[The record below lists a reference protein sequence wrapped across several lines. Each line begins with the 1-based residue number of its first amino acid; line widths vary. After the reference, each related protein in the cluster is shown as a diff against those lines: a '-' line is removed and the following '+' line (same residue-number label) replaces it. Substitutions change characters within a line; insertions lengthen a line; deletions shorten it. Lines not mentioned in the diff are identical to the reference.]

1 MSALADASEWRE
13 HRTNTVPRLTERT
26 DIPMF
31 KVFGVLSSPQLG
43 QRDRAD
49 QQVFT
54 ASSGNYTT
62 HRAWFLDVL
71 KGENV
76 ILCRTS
82 ALECHGLFSGYLSEK
97 QIDVYALERGKYL
110 NIDYFVVDTFDG
122 IEVVHFGHLA
132 CTSVNQT
139 INDMLADFDNID
151 EQSFVE
157 GLGSY
162 YFLNG
167 GSFNGLDIAL
177 QNMERFNT
185 VKDWAIEYWEE
196 D

>member
-1 MSALADASEWRE
+1 MLKGVGE
-13 HRTNTVPRLTERT
+13 HWPT
-26 DIPMF
+26 
-31 KVFGVLSSPQLG
+31 
-43 QRDRAD
+43 QRSQGESAD

-82 ALECHGLFSGYLSEK
+82 ALECHGLFSGYLNEK
-97 QIDVYALERGKYL
+97 QIDVYALERGKYE

-122 IEVVHFGHLA
+122 IEVVRFGHLA
-132 CTSVNQT
+132 CTSTNQT

-151 EQSFVE
+151 EQSFIE

-162 YFLNG
+162 YFMNG
-167 GSFNGLDIAL
+167 GSFNGLDIAP